1 MRRLRRRFLRIA
13 AGAAALPLLAW
24 TACAQSYP
32 SRPIT
37 MVVPFPPGG
46 PTDTIA
52 RILIERMRVSLGQPI
67 IIENVGG
74 AGGSIGVG
82 RVARAMPDGYTI
94 GIGNSSSHVFNGA
107 LYTLPYDLLADFEPV
122 ALLASQ
128 PAIIVARKDLPAENL
143 MEFIAWLKANPDKAS
158 QGSPGVGTASHVWGT
173 FFQKQTGTR
182 FQFVTYRG
190 AGPAMQD
197 LVARQIDFMMDTP
210 STSLPQVRAG
220 AIKAYAVATD
230 HRIEA
235 APDIPT
241 VAEAGLPGFDF
252 SFWQGLW
259 APKGTPKA
267 FVDSLG
273 TAARSALAD
282 PSIVARLHDLGQTIP
297 PPAQQTPEA
306 LGAYHKAETEMWW
319 PIVKAAKIRAE

>member
-1 MRRLRRRFLRIA
+1 MPR
-13 AGAAALPLLAW
+13 
-24 TACAQSYP
+24 TARAQAYP

-52 RILIERMRVSLGQPI
+52 RILVERMRATLGQPI

-107 LYTLPYDLLADFEPV
+107 LYALPYDLLADFEPV
-122 ALLASQ
+122 ALLSSQ
-128 PAIIVARKDLPAENL
+128 PAVIVARKDLPAENL
-143 MEFIAWLKANPDKAS
+143 TEFIAWLKANSDKAS
-158 QGSPGVGTASHVWGT
+158 QGSPGVGTASHVWGA

-182 FQFVTYRG
+182 YQFVTYRG

-197 LVARQIDFMMDTP
+197 LVARQIDFMIDTP

-220 AIKAYAVATD
+220 AIKAFAVATD

-259 APKGTPKA
+259 VPKGTPKDIVTELHRLIVEGLATTDVKDKLAAMAYVPIGNSPEQCEA
-267 FVDSLG
+267 FFKDEMTKWGKVIKDAGL
-273 TAARSALAD
+273 
-282 PSIVARLHDLGQTIP
+282 
-297 PPAQQTPEA
+297 
-306 LGAYHKAETEMWW
+306 KAE
-319 PIVKAAKIRAE
+319 